1 MLIPERCEQAVRK
14 ITGALRVS
22 EETAYTML
30 LTIAALMDLRPE
42 DDAVAQMVLTDCGI
56 KE

>member
-30 LTIAALMDLRPE
+30 LTIAALMDMRPE
-42 DDAVAQMVLTDCGI
+42 EETVANMILKDCGI